1 MKTTYK
7 LKSASAACVH
17 AFHYG
22 DFSGYE
28 AIKQHNDSILSDVYK
43 RIQFGLSDYAY
54 INTGDARGGLIYIIS
69 RDTVYNNAVRVSV
82 FYRAADGGI
91 YATSHKTLA
100 RVKDLLNYCLPS
112 GRLFVVGGWYD
123 KLLRGA

>member
-1 MKTTYK
+1 MRKIFR

-17 AFHYG
+17 GFHSG

-43 RIQFGLSDYAY
+43 RVQFGLSDYAY
-54 INTGDARGGLIYIIS
+54 INTGNAGGGLIYIIS

-91 YATSHKTLA
+91 YANSHKTLA
-100 RVKDLLNYCLPS
+100 RVKDLLNYGLPA

-123 KLLRGA
+123 ELMLGA